1 MDDKPS
7 GSADFTE
14 IHAILRAVSE
24 RQAAFDRLL
33 QEQKAENDRRAEE
46 NDRRAEEN
54 DRRAEE
60 NDRRIEE
67 NDRLLK
73 EDKEK
78 FRQYVAE
85 TDRRIAEN
93 DRRAEENDRRIAEN
107 NRLLKQNEES
117 LRRHIR
123 DNKKRMNQLDYLF
136 TSQWGKL
143 VESLVEGGL
152 VELLCEQGIR
162 VRATYSRVGGDRQDA
177 PHEYDLVAVNGT
189 EAVVVEVKTT
199 LHSPDVQHFL
209 GKLEEFKDY
218 EGYSFF
224 SSGRRILGGVAYL
237 RAEQASVRMAEKRGL
252 YVIRAT
258 GNSARIVNGPDFE
271 PRVFG

>member
-54 DRRAEE
+54 DR
-60 NDRRIEE
+60 
-67 NDRLLK
+67 LLQEQK
-73 EDKEK
+73 
-78 FRQYVAE
+78 
-85 TDRRIAEN
+85 AEN
-93 DRRAEENDRRIAEN
+93 DRRAEENDRRAEENDRLLQEQKAEN
-107 NRLLKQNEES
+107 DRLLKRNEEA

-123 DNKKRMNQLDYLF
+123 ENKKRMNQLDYLF

-143 VESLVEGGL
+143 VESLIEGGL
-152 VELLCEQGIR
+152 VDLLCEQGIK
-162 VRATYSRVGGDRQDA
+162 VRATYSRVGGDHQDA

-199 LHSPDVQHFL
+199 LHSSDVQHFL

-258 GNSARIVNGPDFE
+258 GNSASIINGPDFE